1 MVSSA
6 QRVSNHATSFSASP
20 CGGLAIAI
28 NGEMT
33 VLRASGAMWLPD
45 HAALIVADLH
55 FEKGSAYGMRG
66 QFLPPYDTRDTL
78 DRLEAEVAALEP
90 RVVIFLGDSFH
101 DGRAE
106 DRLSP
111 DDAARLVALAQG
123 RTLIWL
129 VGNHDADGPRRL
141 PGQVIDTMA
150 LGGLVLR
157 HEPEPGEQPGELS
170 GHLHPCARVSSGRGT
185 VRRRC
190 FATDGARMI
199 LPAFGAYAG
208 GLNLKD
214 AAFAGLFAR
223 PPLAGALGRDRVH
236 AVGWRS
242 LTGD

>member
-1 MVSSA
+1 MSA
-6 QRVSNHATSFSASP
+6 LGQRPTPSPYAFVQSP
-20 CGGLAIAI
+20 CGGL
-28 NGEMT
+28 EMEIMGAAMRM
-33 VLRASGAMWLPD
+33 RASGALVD
-45 HAALIVADLH
+45 LAHQALIVADLH

-78 DRLEAEVAALEP
+78 DRLEAEVATLSP
-90 RVVIFLGDSFH
+90 KVLIFLGDSFH

-106 DRLSP
+106 DRLAP
-111 DDAARLVALAQG
+111 DDAERLVALAKG

-129 VGNHDADGPRRL
+129 VGNHDAEGPRRL
-141 PGQVIDTMA
+141 PGEVVDTMN
-150 LGGLVLR
+150 LGPLVLR
-157 HEPEPGEQPGELS
+157 HEPQAGEQQGELS

-190 FATDGARMI
+190 FATDGTRMI

-214 AAFAGLFAR
+214 AAFAGLFSR